1 MKHTLLA
8 FALTFGCSAAMMAE
22 STVPEFAWANL
33 FDGATTAG
41 DQTQGISIAGDGSV
55 YWHNIGGS
63 TESAPDISYAGEV
76 LFQGA
81 PYNAGASNSGNLCIM
96 KTDGDGNLLWN
107 LHSTTSDFS
116 SNTGGVAATSEDGV
130 IFTAKVRHTDGRLD
144 DDMIL
149 VDGKGETHTFDW
161 KVDRRYYRLLVGCLD
176 ADGSLK
182 WTRFIDLSTAPAPAA
197 TGNSADFTADAAEIT
212 NPVVDADG
220 NIYIGGY
227 FRADMTISGENGDV
241 VLHPHNISTWTG
253 DTQQN
258 TGSLYVLKFNA
269 EGEYVASLLDEGEAD
284 QSKILGLDIDG
295 DKIYINGSLLNA
307 AGEQKLGGVSYTGE
321 GTFTPLIACID
332 TELTPVWVKTFKGE
346 PIGGKYGYQNTSVTA
361 CNGDLWLVG
370 MFNGTVSDPANP
382 DNSFEST
389 TGNIRE
395 GFILKLDAATGEWIK
410 GVNSRE
416 SYPSITMI
424 TGYLKAV
431 QSPWHP
437 EKVYVFGYVMTGAD
451 AGVFMR
457 TYDATTLTSDADS
470 AWKLATG
477 GGVPTAYDCSFN
489 ENGEHP
495 LLYFTARGNK
505 AFVLGDYTTPA
516 PQAWGVLMACY
527 ELPAADFSTVVAELA
542 EENDSEAEY
551 YTLSGIRLNGAPT
564 ATGIYIRRSGTKS
577 EKVFVK

>member
-8 FALTFGCSAAMMAE
+8 IALTVGAPAMMMAE
-22 STVPEFAWANL
+22 SSVPEFSWANL

-41 DQTQGISIAGDGSV
+41 DQNQGLSIAADGSV

-63 TESAPDISYAGEV
+63 TESARDITYAGDVIFE
-76 LFQGA
+76 GA
-81 PYNAGASNSGNLCIM
+81 PYNAGSSNSGNLCIL
-96 KTDGDGNLLWN
+96 KTDAQGALLWN

-116 SNTGGVAATSEDGV
+116 GSTGSVAATADGGV
-130 IFTAKVRHTDGRLD
+130 VFTAKMRHTDGRLD
-144 DDMIL
+144 EDMVL

-176 ADGSLK
+176 AEGALK
-182 WTRFIDLSTAPAPAA
+182 WTRFIDLSTDPAPAA
-197 TGNSADFTADAAEIT
+197 SGNYVDFTADAAEIT
-212 NPVVDADG
+212 NPVIDSEG
-220 NIYIGGY
+220 NIYVGGY
-227 FRADMTISGENGDV
+227 FRADMTIATEEGDV
-241 VLHPHNISTWTG
+241 VLHPHNISTWNG
-253 DTQQN
+253 DTQQT

-269 EGEYVASLLDEGEAD
+269 EGEYVSSLLDEGEAG
-284 QSKILGLDIDG
+284 QSKILGLDIAG
-295 DKIYINGSLLNA
+295 DKIYINGSLTNA
-307 AGEQKLGGVSYTGE
+307 SGEQKLGNVSYTGE
-321 GTFTPLIACID
+321 GDFTPLIACLD
-332 TELTPVWVKTFKGE
+332 TELTPVWVKTLKGE
-346 PIGGKYGYQNTSVTA
+346 TIGGKYGYQNTAVTV

-370 MFNGTVSDPANP
+370 MFNGTISEPSNA
-382 DNSFEST
+382 DNSFASA

-395 GFILKLDAATGEWIK
+395 GFILKLDALTGEWIK

-437 EKVYVFGYVMTGAD
+437 EKVYVYGYVMTGAD
-451 AGVFMR
+451 AGIFMR
-457 TYDATTLTSDADS
+457 TYDATTLTSDAES
-470 AWKLATG
+470 AWQLVTG
-477 GGVPTAYDCSFN
+477 GGVPTAIDCSFT
-489 ENGEHP
+489 ENGDNP
-495 LLYFTARGNK
+495 LLYFTGRGNK

-527 ELPAADFSTVVAELA
+527 ELPAADFSTVVDTVAT
-542 EENDSEAEY
+542 DSASATEY

-564 ATGIYIRRSGTKS
+564 AAGIYIRCSGNKT